1 MTHERFEQ
9 LLDELDGESLATLK
23 AKNRMYSAPA
33 DALHNFASGAEIGG
47 CTEAQACWGYLVK
60 HLVALRDKIKNNDF
74 SNKDDLKEKCQDII
88 NYIRFIWAIAHEDED
103 TSFDYDFIDN
113 IANCIDCKY
122 NNVEFEDDGITWK
135 ERKNHANLVR
145 MAHHIVRL
153 NTKLR
158 NLSGNRRKAY
168 NNDR

>member
-23 AKNRMYSAPA
+23 AKNRIYSAPT

-60 HLVALRDKIKNNDF
+60 HLVALRDKIINNDF
-74 SNKDDLKEKCQDII
+74 SNKDDLKEKCQDSI
-88 NYIRFIWAIAHEDED
+88 NYIRFIWAIAHEGED

-113 IANCIDCKY
+113 TPECADCKY
-122 NNVEFEDDGITWK
+122 YDVEFEDDGKTWEDPCKSCKNGIPSSSPKYKAAELKWEPK
-135 ERKNHANLVR
+135 EG
-145 MAHHIVRL
+145 I
-153 NTKLR
+153 
-158 NLSGNRRKAY
+158 
-168 NNDR
+168 

>member
-23 AKNRMYSAPA
+23 AKNRMYSAPT

-74 SNKDDLKEKCQDII
+74 SNKDDLKEKCQDSI
-88 NYIRFIWAIAHEDED
+88 NYIRFIWAIAHEGED
-103 TSFDYDFIDN
+103 TSFDYDFNDDVG
-113 IANCIDCKY
+113 DCCECKH
-122 NNVEFEDDGITWK
+122 NNVGFEDDGMTWK
-135 ERKNHANLVR
+135 EPCKSCKNGIPSSSPKYKTAELKWKPKEG
-145 MAHHIVRL
+145 I
-153 NTKLR
+153 
-158 NLSGNRRKAY
+158 
-168 NNDR
+168 

>member
-23 AKNRMYSAPA
+23 AKNRMYSAPT

-74 SNKDDLKEKCQDII
+74 SNKDDLKEKCQDSI
-88 NYIRFIWAIAHEDED
+88 NYIRFIWAIAHEGED
-103 TSFDYDFIDN
+103 TSFDYDFNDDVGD
-113 IANCIDCKY
+113 CCECKY
-122 NNVEFEDDGITWK
+122 DNVGFENDGITWK
-135 ERKNHANLVR
+135 EPYKSCK
-145 MAHHIVRL
+145 IVRL

-158 NLSGNRRKAY
+158 NLSGNRRRAY

>member
-23 AKNRMYSAPA
+23 AKNRIYSAPT

-60 HLVALRDKIKNNDF
+60 HLVALRDKIINNDF
-74 SNKDDLKEKCQDII
+74 SNKDDLKEKCQDSI
-88 NYIRFIWAIAHEDED
+88 NYIRFIWAIAHEGED

-113 IANCIDCKY
+113 TANCVDCKY
-122 NNVEFEDDGITWK
+122 NNVGFEDDGKTWK
-135 ERKNHANLVR
+135 EPCKSCKNGIPSSSPKYKTAELKWKPKEG
-145 MAHHIVRL
+145 I
-153 NTKLR
+153 
-158 NLSGNRRKAY
+158 
-168 NNDR
+168 

>member
-23 AKNRMYSAPA
+23 AKNRMYSAPD
-33 DALHNFASGAEIGG
+33 DALHNFASGADIGG

-74 SNKDDLKEKCQDII
+74 SNKDDLKEKCQDSI
-88 NYIRFIWAIAHEDED
+88 NYIRFIWAIAHEGED

-113 IANCIDCKY
+113 TLECADCKY
-122 NNVEFEDDGITWK
+122 YDVEFEDDGETWK
-135 ERKNHANLVR
+135 EPCKFCKNG
-145 MAHHIVRL
+145 IPSSSP
-153 NTKLR
+153 KY
-158 NLSGNRRKAY
+158 KAAELKWKPKEGI
-168 NNDR
+168 

>member
-9 LLDELDGESLATLK
+9 LLDELDGESLDTLK
-23 AKNRMYSAPA
+23 AKNRIYSAPT

-74 SNKDDLKEKCQDII
+74 SNKDDLKEKCQDSI
-88 NYIRFIWAIAHEDED
+88 NYIRFIWAIAHEGED

-113 IANCIDCKY
+113 TPECADCKY
-122 NNVEFEDDGITWK
+122 YDVEFEDDGETWK
-135 ERKNHANLVR
+135 EPCKFCKNG
-145 MAHHIVRL
+145 IPSSSP
-153 NTKLR
+153 KY
-158 NLSGNRRKAY
+158 KAAELKWELKEGT
-168 NNDR
+168 

>member
-23 AKNRMYSAPA
+23 AKNRMYSAPT
-33 DALHNFASGAEIGG
+33 DALHNFASGADIGG

-74 SNKDDLKEKCQDII
+74 SNKNDLKEKCQDSI
-88 NYIRFIWAIAHEDED
+88 NYIRFIWAIAHEGED

-113 IANCIDCKY
+113 IPECADCKY
-122 NNVEFEDDGITWK
+122 NNVGFEDDGKTWK
-135 ERKNHANLVR
+135 EPCKSCKNGIPSSSPKYKTAELKWELKED
-145 MAHHIVRL
+145 I
-153 NTKLR
+153 
-158 NLSGNRRKAY
+158 
-168 NNDR
+168 